1 MNASF
6 IRSNLF
12 ASTSSVQ
19 SATKKL
25 LEDGFII
32 VEQNEYY
39 VSDLFF
45 KLYLIRIIGNTS
57 I

>member
-32 VEQNEYY
+32 VDQNEYY

-45 KLYLIRIIGNTS
+45 QLYLIRIIGNTS